1 MARLIAIDQACSQ
14 VSARRDESGKTF
26 LTLRGRSGVI
36 TREPAVRA
44 PLQGDSGI

>member
-36 TREPAVRA
+36 TASRPYALRFK
-44 PLQGDSGI
+44 GI